1 MRLDIKKALGE
12 AMVLGTV
19 GSVTKASRSK
29 VA

>member
-12 AMVLGTV
+12 ALVIGTSS
-19 GSVTKASRSK
+19 GASKTRAK